1 MNVINALV
9 PVFAL
14 IALGAALH
22 RTHFIAEAS
31 WRAVER
37 VTYYVLFPA
46 FLFNAITM
54 ADFTGQPVGPM
65 ALVLVGAIAVMT
77 VVVYAVQGVIK
88 FDGATF
94 SSVFQGALRFN
105 SYVALAA
112 IAALLGTQGIALSA
126 IAVAI
131 MVPLLNTLCVAVLV
145 RHAGDV
151 EATAMMFAK
160 QFVQNP
166 LIMSCLAGI
175 AVQVLGIP
183 IPAVLMTTVDMA
195 GKAALPLG
203 LLAVGA
209 SLDLADARA
218 RPLPVVVAT
227 TLRLLVM
234 PMLVLAGTLLV
245 GLDGIAKT
253 AALICGAVPGASS
266 SYILARQ
273 LGGDA
278 PLMANITT
286 AQTLAAMLTMPL
298 ILWVF
303 T

>member
-1 MNVINALV
+1 MTVVAALV

-14 IALGAALH
+14 IALGAVLH
-22 RTHFIAEAS
+22 RTRFIDEAS

-37 VTYYVLFPA
+37 VTYYVLFPC
-46 FLFNAITM
+46 FLFNAIAA
-54 ADFTGQPVGPM
+54 ADFTGQPVGRL
-65 ALVLVGAIAVMT
+65 ALVLVGAIAVMAL
-77 VVVYAVQGVIK
+77 VVYALRPVLK
-88 FDGATF
+88 LDGPAF

-105 SYVALAA
+105 SYVAIGA
-112 IAALLGTQGIALSA
+112 IAAILGSKGVALSA

-131 MVPLLNTLCVAVLV
+131 MVPLLNTLCVSVLV
-145 RHAGDV
+145 RHAADG
-151 EATAMMFAK
+151 ESTFAMFAR
-160 QFVQNP
+160 QFAQNP

-175 AVQVLGIP
+175 AVQFASIP
-183 IPAVLMTTVDMA
+183 LPAVAATTVDMV

-218 RPLPVVVAT
+218 RPAPVIVAT
-227 TLRLLVM
+227 LLRLFLM
-234 PMLVLAGTLLV
+234 PLLV
-245 GLDGIAKT
+245 AVGALAVGLPGIAKT
-253 AALICGAVPGASS
+253 AALICAAVPGASS
-266 SYILARQ
+266 SFILARQ

-286 AQTLAAMLTMPL
+286 AQTLAAMVTMPL

-303 T
+303 A

>member
-1 MNVINALV
+1 MNVVNALV

-14 IALGAALH
+14 IALGAILH
-22 RTHFIAEAS
+22 RSRFIDEGS

-37 VTYYVLFPA
+37 VTYYVLFPC
-46 FLFNAITM
+46 FLFNAITA
-54 ADFTGQPVGPM
+54 ADFTGQPVGEL

-77 VVVYAVQGVIK
+77 ALVYAAQAIFK
-88 FDGATF
+88 FDGPAFT
-94 SSVFQGALRFN
+94 SVFQGALRFN

-112 IAALLGTQGIALSA
+112 IASLLGTQGIALSA

-131 MVPLLNTLCVAVLV
+131 MVPLLNTMCVMVLI
-145 RHAGDV
+145 RHASDI
-151 EATAMMFAK
+151 EATAVMFAK

-166 LIMSCLAGI
+166 LIMSCLAAI
-175 AVQVLGIP
+175 IVQVLGIP
-183 IPAVLMTTVDMA
+183 MPKVVLTTVDMA

-218 RPLPVVVAT
+218 RPFPVIVAT
-227 TLRLLVM
+227 SLRLLVM
-234 PMLVLAGTLLV
+234 PTLVFAGTLIV
-245 GLDGIAKT
+245 GIDGIAKT
-253 AALICGAVPGASS
+253 AALICGSVPGASS

-273 LGGDA
+273 LRGDA

-286 AQTLAAMLTMPL
+286 AQTLAAMVTMPL

>member
-1 MNVINALV
+1 MNVISALV

-14 IALGAALH
+14 IALGAVLH
-22 RTHFIAEAS
+22 RTRFIDEPS

-37 VTYYVLFPA
+37 VTYYVLFPC
-46 FLFNAITM
+46 FLFNAIAV
-54 ADFTGQPVGPM
+54 ADFTGQPIGRLALVLIGAIAAM
-65 ALVLVGAIAVMT
+65 ALV
-77 VVVYAVQGVIK
+77 VYALRSVLKLEGP
-88 FDGATF
+88 AF

-105 SYVALAA
+105 SYVAIGA
-112 IAALLGTQGIALSA
+112 IAAILGPKGVALSA

-131 MVPLLNTLCVAVLV
+131 MVPLLNTLCVSVLV
-145 RHAGDV
+145 HHTNDGESDLS
-151 EATAMMFAK
+151 MFAR

-175 AVQVLGIP
+175 AVQFIGMPLPTVL
-183 IPAVLMTTVDMA
+183 ATTVEMI

-218 RPLPVVVAT
+218 RPRPVIIAT
-227 TLRLLVM
+227 VLRLLLM
-234 PMLVLAGTLLV
+234 PLFVAVGANLV
-245 GLDGIAKT
+245 GVTGIAKT
-253 AALICGAVPGASS
+253 AALVCAAVPGASS

-286 AQTLAAMLTMPL
+286 AQTLAAMVTMPL

-303 T
+303 V

>member
-1 MNVINALV
+1 MDVVAALV

-22 RTHFIAEAS
+22 RTQFIDEPS

-37 VTYYVLFPA
+37 VTYFVLFPC
-46 FLFNAITM
+46 FLFNAIAS
-54 ADFTGQPVGPM
+54 ADFTDQPVGEL

-77 VVVYAVQGVIK
+77 ALVYSLRPLLK
-88 FDGATF
+88 LDGPAF

-105 SYVALAA
+105 SYVAIGA
-112 IAALLGTQGIALSA
+112 IAAMLGTEGVALSA

-131 MVPLLNTLCVAVLV
+131 MVPLLNTLCVSVLMH
-145 RHAGDV
+145 HAGDG
-151 EATAMMFAK
+151 EANLKMFAK

-175 AVQVLGIP
+175 AVQLIGLPLPQALSVTI
-183 IPAVLMTTVDMA
+183 DMA

-218 RPLPVVVAT
+218 RPKPVVIASV
-227 TLRLLVM
+227 LRLLVM
-234 PMLVLAGTLLV
+234 PLLV
-245 GLDGIAKT
+245 VIGTSLVGVTGIAKT
-253 AALICGAVPGASS
+253 AALICAAVPGASS
-266 SYILARQ
+266 SFILARQ

-286 AQTLAAMLTMPL
+286 AQTLAAMVTMPL

-303 T
+303 A

>member
-1 MNVINALV
+1 MSVVTALV

-14 IALGAALH
+14 IAVGAALH
-22 RTHFIAEAS
+22 RTRFIDDGS

-37 VTYYVLFPA
+37 VTYYVLFPC
-46 FLFNAITM
+46 FLFNAIAI
-54 ADFTGQPVGPM
+54 ADFAGQPVGQL
-65 ALVLVGAIAVMT
+65 ALILVGAIAVMT
-77 VVVYAVQGVIK
+77 ALVYAVQALFK
-88 FDGATF
+88 FDGPAF

-112 IAALLGTQGIALSA
+112 IAAMLGPPGIALSA

-131 MVPLLNTLCVAVLV
+131 MVPLLNTMCVMVLMH
-145 RHAGDV
+145 HANDV
-151 EATAMMFAK
+151 EATAKTFAR

-166 LIMSCLAGI
+166 LIMACLAGI
-175 AVQVLGIP
+175 IVQLLGIP
-183 IPAVLMTTVDMA
+183 SPKIAMTTIDML
-195 GKAALPLG
+195 GRAALPLG

-218 RPLPVVVAT
+218 RPLPVIVAT
-227 TLRLLVM
+227 ALRLLAM
-234 PMLVLAGTLLV
+234 PALVLLGTRLV
-245 GLDGIAKT
+245 GLEEIAKT
-253 AALICGAVPGASS
+253 AALVCGSVPGASS

-286 AQTLAAMLTMPL
+286 AQTLAAIVTMPL

-303 T
+303 A

>member
-1 MNVINALV
+1 MNVIGALL

-14 IALGAALH
+14 IALGAILH
-22 RTHFIAEAS
+22 RTRFIDEAS

-37 VTYYVLFPA
+37 VTYYVLFPC
-46 FLFNAITM
+46 FLFNAIAI
-54 ADFTGQPVGPM
+54 ADFKGQPVGQL
-65 ALVLVGAIAVMT
+65 ALILIGAIAAMT
-77 VVVYAVQGVIK
+77 AVVYAVQAIFK
-88 FDGATF
+88 FDGPAF

-112 IAALLGTQGIALSA
+112 IAAMLGAPGIALSA

-131 MVPLLNTLCVAVLV
+131 LVPLLNTMCVMVLMH
-145 RHAGDV
+145 HASDV
-151 EATAMMFAK
+151 EATAKMFAM

-166 LIMSCLAGI
+166 LIMACLAGI
-175 AVQVLGIP
+175 VVQLLAIP
-183 IPAVLMTTVDMA
+183 MPKIAMTTVDML

-218 RPLPVVVAT
+218 RPVPVVVAT
-227 TLRLLVM
+227 ALRLLAM
-234 PMLVLAGTLLV
+234 PTFVLIGATLI
-245 GLDGIAKT
+245 GLTGMAKT
-253 AALICGAVPGASS
+253 AALICSSVPGASS

-303 T
+303 S

>member
-1 MNVINALV
+1 MDVFTALV

-14 IALGAALH
+14 IALGAILH
-22 RTHFIAEAS
+22 RSRFIDEAS

-37 VTYYVLFPA
+37 VTYYVLFPC
-46 FLFNAITM
+46 FLFNAIAI
-54 ADFTGQPVGPM
+54 ADFTGQPVGRL

-77 VVVYAVQGVIK
+77 LLVYALQATLK
-88 FDGATF
+88 FDGPSF

-112 IAALLGTQGIALSA
+112 IAAMLGTKGVALSA

-131 MVPLLNTLCVAVLV
+131 MVPLLNTLCVTVLM
-145 RHAGDV
+145 RHASDV
-151 EATAMMFAK
+151 EATAIMFAK

-166 LIMSCLAGI
+166 LIMACLAGI
-175 AVQVLGIP
+175 AVHVLGIP
-183 IPAVLMTTVDMA
+183 LPTVLTTTIDMA

-218 RPLPVVVAT
+218 RPLPVLVAT
-227 TLRLLVM
+227 GLRLLVM
-234 PMLVLAGTLLV
+234 PLLV
-245 GLDGIAKT
+245 AIGTPLVGIDGIAKT

-286 AQTLAAMLTMPL
+286 AQTLAAMVTMPL

-303 T
+303 G

>member
-1 MNVINALV
+1 MDVINALV

-14 IALGAALH
+14 IALGAVLH
-22 RTHFIAEAS
+22 RTRFIDEQS
-31 WRAVER
+31 WRSVER
-37 VTYYVLFPA
+37 VTYYVLFPC
-46 FLFNAITM
+46 FLFNAIAV
-54 ADFTGQPVGPM
+54 ADFTGQPVGQL
-65 ALVLVGAIAVMT
+65 ALILVGAIAAMT
-77 VVVYAVQGVIK
+77 ALVYATQAIFK
-88 FDGATF
+88 FDGPTF
-94 SSVFQGALRFN
+94 TSVFQGALRFN

-112 IAALLGTQGIALSA
+112 IAALFGTQGVALSA

-131 MVPLLNTLCVAVLV
+131 MVPLLNTMCVMVLM
-145 RHAGDV
+145 RHASDV
-151 EATAMMFAK
+151 EATATMFAK

-175 AVQVLGIP
+175 IVQLLGIP
-183 IPAVLMTTVDMA
+183 VPKVLMITVDMV

-209 SLDLADARA
+209 SLDLADAHA

-227 TLRLLVM
+227 TLRLLIM
-234 PMLVLAGTLLV
+234 PALVTAGTLLV
-245 GLDGIAKT
+245 GVDGIAKT
-253 AALICGAVPGASS
+253 AALICGSVPGASS

-286 AQTLAAMLTMPL
+286 AQTLAAMVTMPL

>member
-1 MNVINALV
+1 MNVISALI

-22 RTHFIAEAS
+22 RAHFIDEQS

-37 VTYYVLFPA
+37 VTYYVLFPC
-46 FLFNAITM
+46 FLFNAIAV
-54 ADFTGQPVGPM
+54 ADFTGQPVGQL
-65 ALVLVGAIAVMT
+65 ALTLVGAIAAMT
-77 VVVYAVQGVIK
+77 LLVYAAQALLK
-88 FDGATF
+88 FDGPAF
-94 SSVFQGALRFN
+94 SSIFQGALRFN

-112 IAALLGTQGIALSA
+112 ISAMLGAPGIALSA

-131 MVPLLNTLCVAVLV
+131 MVPLLNTLCVTVLM
-145 RHAGDV
+145 RHASDV
-151 EATAMMFAK
+151 EATAIMFAK

-166 LIMSCLAGI
+166 LIMSCLAAI
-175 AVQVLGIP
+175 AVQILGIP
-183 IPAVLMTTVDMA
+183 MPKVLITTIDMA

-218 RPLPVVVAT
+218 RPLPVIVAT
-227 TLRLLVM
+227 GLRLLVM
-234 PMLVLAGTLLV
+234 PILVAVGAELV
-245 GLDGIAKT
+245 GIDGIAKT
-253 AALICGAVPGASS
+253 AALICSAVPGASS

-286 AQTLAAMLTMPL
+286 AQTLAAMVTMPL

-303 T
+303 G

>member
-1 MNVINALV
+1 MDVVAALV

-22 RTHFIAEAS
+22 RTHFIDEPS

-37 VTYYVLFPA
+37 VTYYVLFPC
-46 FLFNAITM
+46 FLFNAIAI
-54 ADFTGQPVGPM
+54 ADFTGQPVGRL
-65 ALVLVGAIAVMT
+65 ALVLVGAIAVMA
-77 VVVYAVQGVIK
+77 VLVYVLQRALNL
-88 FDGATF
+88 DGPAF

-105 SYVALAA
+105 SYVALGA
-112 IAALLGTQGIALSA
+112 IAAMLGTKGVALSA

-131 MVPLLNTLCVAVLV
+131 MIPLLNTLCVSVLV
-145 RHAGDV
+145 RHANNG
-151 EATAMMFAK
+151 EATLRMFTK
-160 QFVQNP
+160 QFAQNP

-175 AVQVLGIP
+175 AIQLIGLPLPTVL
-183 IPAVLMTTVDMA
+183 ATTIDMA

-218 RPLPVVVAT
+218 RPAPVVLAT
-227 TLRLLVM
+227 VLRLLLM
-234 PMLVLAGTLLV
+234 PLLVAVGTLLV
-245 GLDGIAKT
+245 GLTGIAKT
-253 AALICGAVPGASS
+253 AALICAAVPGASS

-286 AQTLAAMLTMPL
+286 AQTLAAMVTMPL
-298 ILWVF
+298 ILWALA
-303 T
+303 

>member
-1 MNVINALV
+1 MDVINALV

-14 IALGAALH
+14 IALGAVLH
-22 RTHFIAEAS
+22 RTRFIDEQS
-31 WRAVER
+31 WRSVER
-37 VTYYVLFPA
+37 VTYYVLFPC
-46 FLFNAITM
+46 FLFNAIAV
-54 ADFTGQPVGPM
+54 ADFTGQPVGQL
-65 ALVLVGAIAVMT
+65 ALILVGAIAAMT
-77 VVVYAVQGVIK
+77 ALVYATQAIFK
-88 FDGATF
+88 FDGPTF
-94 SSVFQGALRFN
+94 TSVFQGALRFN

-112 IAALLGTQGIALSA
+112 IAALFGTQGVALSA

-131 MVPLLNTLCVAVLV
+131 MVPLLNTMCVMVLM
-145 RHAGDV
+145 RHASDV
-151 EATAMMFAK
+151 EATATMFAK

-175 AVQVLGIP
+175 IVQLLGIP
-183 IPAVLMTTVDMA
+183 VPKVLMITVDMV

-209 SLDLADARA
+209 SLDLADAHA

-227 TLRLLVM
+227 TLRLLIM
-234 PMLVLAGTLLV
+234 PALVTAGTLLV
-245 GLDGIAKT
+245 GVDGIAKT
-253 AALICGAVPGASS
+253 AALICGSVPGASS

-286 AQTLAAMLTMPL
+286 AQTLAAMVTMPL

-303 T
+303 S